1 MSRGLQAS
9 VFATVF
15 SMGCRP
21 TVRPRG
27 ADDGARA
34 RHALARASSL
44 MGPGVL
50 LSGGCRG
57 RLWQAFV
64 WALRPRTS
72 VAPATPTLA
81 RRDGCQRERA
91 RRPHIVHTKVVGC
104 YKGAVGRRI
113 MATGATEQRPQLR
126 HRRPA
131 RSPWCSGQAREPCSI
146 ATHRRKH
153 VACRSRNHERHPG
166 TLVDARPDW
175 RLIFDFQW
183 LIVPHG
189 PLGLPCPAGCLASQ
203 CVAPA
208 VLAHARRRAQ
218 PRPTSG
224 GISPLNFDL

>member
-1 MSRGLQAS
+1 MALEAPMSRGLQAS
-9 VFATVF
+9 VSATVF

-81 RRDGCQRERA
+81 RRDALPARA
-91 RRPHIVHTKVVGC
+91 RASSTHRPHKSGWLLHRCSRQARYG
-104 YKGAVGRRI
+104 YR
-113 MATGATEQRPQLR
+113 R
-126 HRRPA
+126 HRA
-131 RSPWCSGQAREPCSI
+131 TSPI
-146 ATHRRKH
+146 A
-153 VACRSRNHERHPG
+153 P
-166 TLVDARPDW
+166 
-175 RLIFDFQW
+175 
-183 LIVPHG
+183 
-189 PLGLPCPAGCLASQ
+189 
-203 CVAPA
+203 
-208 VLAHARRRAQ
+208 
-218 PRPTSG
+218 
-224 GISPLNFDL
+224 